1 MVGNSFTMSSTNT
14 QSEHLRT
21 SVNITTNPPGTW
33 TISNHNIGHQKQWG
47 LFWDTFCLEWHS
59 FFSQLGGHST
69 VAGSTGNQEWQENLF
84 EQKQHI
90 KEVIGFPLKLFLKL
104 VKQHQYHKKNYF
116 KVLGLFTHVIA
127 EIVTGCDGDHTFV
140 NNSQHITM
148 LGFYLINA
156 CMDLIIFY
164 KVIDS

>member
-1 MVGNSFTMSSTNT
+1 M
-14 QSEHLRT
+14 
-21 SVNITTNPPGTW
+21 
-33 TISNHNIGHQKQWG
+33 
-47 LFWDTFCLEWHS
+47 
-59 FFSQLGGHST
+59 
-69 VAGSTGNQEWQENLF
+69 
-84 EQKQHI
+84 
-90 KEVIGFPLKLFLKL
+90 IGFPLKLFLKL
-104 VKQHQYHKKNYF
+104 VKQQQYHKKIDF

>member
-1 MVGNSFTMSSTNT
+1 MGTFLGHFLPGMAFIFLSTWWSFNCSWKYWQSRMTGKPFRTKAAYQGSDRIPFETILKVSKKNSNT
-14 QSEHLRT
+14 T
-21 SVNITTNPPGTW
+21 
-33 TISNHNIGHQKQWG
+33 
-47 LFWDTFCLEWHS
+47 
-59 FFSQLGGHST
+59 
-69 VAGSTGNQEWQENLF
+69 
-84 EQKQHI
+84 
-90 KEVIGFPLKLFLKL
+90 
-104 VKQHQYHKKNYF
+104 KKNYF